1 MTVLSRDEVLK
12 CIESGEISISP
23 FDPDA
28 LGGATLDLTLSN
40 EFRVFSKES
49 ETILVTDETNYRDY
63 TKHFVLGEGETFILE
78 PRSLV
83 LAITKETVFAL
94 SQLLWST
101 RRMGLFVHLSTGF
114 MQPSTSSPTVLEIFN
129 ASNNRLELK
138 PGSKMCQLIFMKME
152 GQASYTGRF
161 RDNHLHKKSNRA
173 LKDVKEI
180 FTPGH
185 SMEFFHKPGNSLI
198 ERAELNASRKALQDK
213 RSNEF
218 GHEVLSGFGTIKSP
232 VIVESIFDNRI
243 VGCEGGDG
251 EEHDLVFHK
260 LTAKKPIICVDCG
273 QAFKLKKISTENE
286 VMYY

>member
-83 LAITKETVFAL
+83 LAITKETISLSPNYCGLLEGRSRFA
-94 SQLLWST
+94 
-101 RRMGLFVHLSTGF
+101 RMGLFVHLSTGF
-114 MQPSTSSPTVLEIFN
+114 MQPSISSRQVLEIFN

-138 PGSKMCQLIFMKME
+138 PGSKMCQFIFMKME
-152 GQASYTGRF
+152 GQASYT
-161 RDNHLHKKSNRA
+161 
-173 LKDVKEI
+173 EY
-180 FTPGH
+180 
-185 SMEFFHKPGNSLI
+185 
-198 ERAELNASRKALQDK
+198 ASK
-213 RSNEF
+213 
-218 GHEVLSGFGTIKSP
+218 V
-232 VIVESIFDNRI
+232 
-243 VGCEGGDG
+243 
-251 EEHDLVFHK
+251 VFNK
-260 LTAKKPIICVDCG
+260 GL
-273 QAFKLKKISTENE
+273 
-286 VMYY
+286 